1 MEDINK
7 ELDEKQI
14 EKTEIEHVINEVAE
28 ETPKPKKPRSEAQKK
43 AFEKA
48 RAKRMENLK
57 LKEEQGKKEV
67 VIAPDPQLAVQDK
80 GVSFEEKPEPVIA
93 PLKKKR
99 GRPKGVKNKKVMK
112 HQEPP
117 PTPDRPYYP
126 HPVDYPIPQAQ
137 PPQYAFQGG
146 QVPLNPHAGTIGGI
160 TGGLP
165 PQQYIY
171 QPPPQQAPVNNYYY
185 YGAPPQQVAN
195 EEPDYAI
202 VDSEEEVVEPQEVEE
217 EEPPPRPANAKA
229 EEEIYQPALRYR
241 FV

>member
-1 MEDINK
+1 MEQIDK
-7 ELDEKQI
+7 ELDAKQI
-14 EKTEIEHVINEVAE
+14 EKSEITETIVD
-28 ETPKPKKPRSEAQKK
+28 TQDKPKKVKKPRSEAQIK

-57 LKEEQGKKEV
+57 LKEQAEA
-67 VIAPDPQLAVQDK
+67 VIAPDPQLAVEDK
-80 GVSFEEKPEPVIA
+80 SVSFEEKPEPVIA

-99 GRPKGVKNKKVMK
+99 GRPKGAKNKKVMK

-117 PTPDRPYYP
+117 PRPDRPYYP
-126 HPVDYPIPQAQ
+126 HPVEHPIPQPQ

-185 YGAPPQQVAN
+185 YGTPPPQQVAN
-195 EEPDYAI
+195 EEPDYAV
-202 VDSEEEVVEPQEVEE
+202 VDSEDEIVEPEEVEQDAVREVEE
-217 EEPPPRPANAKA
+217 EVPP
-229 EEEIYQPALRYR
+229 QPALRYR

>member
-1 MEDINK
+1 MEQIDK
-7 ELDEKQI
+7 ELDAKQI
-14 EKTEIEHVINEVAE
+14 EKSEITQTIVE
-28 ETPKPKKPRSEAQKK
+28 EPEQPKKVKKPRSEAQIK

-57 LKEEQGKKEV
+57 LKEKAEA
-67 VIAPDPQLAVQDK
+67 VIAPDPHPAEAVEDK
-80 GVSFEEKPEPVIA
+80 SVSFEDKPEPIIA

-117 PTPDRPYYP
+117 PRPDRPYYP
-126 HPVDYPIPQAQ
+126 HPVEHPIPQPQ
-137 PPQYAFQGG
+137 PPQYQFQG
-146 QVPLNPHAGTIGGI
+146 QHYAPP
-160 TGGLP
+160 P
-165 PQQYIY
+165 PQYY

-195 EEPDYAI
+195 EEPEYAV
-202 VDSEEEVVEPQEVEE
+202 VDSEDDIVEPEEVEVEQE
-217 EEPPPRPANAKA
+217 QEQVEQEFPP
-229 EEEIYQPALRYR
+229 QPSLRYR

>member
-14 EKTEIEHVINEVAE
+14 EKTEIEQVINEVAE

-93 PLKKKR
+93 PLTTPKKKR

-146 QVPLNPHAGTIGGI
+146 QVPLNPHAGTIGV
-160 TGGLP
+160 

-195 EEPDYAI
+195 EEPEYEV
-202 VDSEEEVVEPQEVEE
+202 VDSDEDEVIEPEHPEIAPE
-217 EEPPPRPANAKA
+217 GAPPPTTTNP
-229 EEEIYQPALRYR
+229 EFQYQEPLRYR

>member
-14 EKTEIEHVINEVAE
+14 EKTEIEQVINEVAE

-80 GVSFEEKPEPVIA
+80 GVSFDTPEPVIA
-93 PLKKKR
+93 PLTTPKKKR

-146 QVPLNPHAGTIGGI
+146 QVPLNPHAGTIGA
-160 TGGLP
+160 

-185 YGAPPQQVAN
+185 YGTPPQQVAN

-202 VDSEEEVVEPQEVEE
+202 VDSEEEVVEPVEVEE
-217 EEPPPRPANAKA
+217 EEPPPPQQ
-229 EEEIYQPALRYR
+229 EEIYQPALRYR

>member
-1 MEDINK
+1 MEQIDK
-7 ELDEKQI
+7 ELDDKQI
-14 EKTEIEHVINEVAE
+14 EKSEITATIVDEPEQ
-28 ETPKPKKPRSEAQKK
+28 PKKVKKPRSEAQVK

-57 LKEEQGKKEV
+57 LKEKAEA
-67 VIAPDPQLAVQDK
+67 VIAPDPQLAVDDK
-80 GVSFEEKPEPVIA
+80 SVSFEDKPEPIIA

-117 PTPDRPYYP
+117 PTPDRPNYP
-126 HPVDYPIPQAQ
+126 RPVEHPIHQAQ
-137 PPQYAFQGG
+137 PPQYAFQGA
-146 QVPLNPHAGTIGGI
+146 LNPHQIGGI

-171 QPPPQQAPVNNYYY
+171 QPPPQPAPVNNYYY
-185 YGAPPQQVAN
+185 YGAPPPQQVAN
-195 EEPDYAI
+195 EEPDYAV
-202 VDSEEEVVEPQEVEE
+202 VDSEDDIVEPDTEGNDGAEVED
-217 EEPPPRPANAKA
+217 EEPPQ
-229 EEEIYQPALRYR
+229 EIYQPALRYR

>member
-1 MEDINK
+1 MSMEAIEK
-7 ELDEKQI
+7 ELQEKMI
-14 EKTEIEHVINEVAE
+14 EKPQKENITQEITELENATIVE
-28 ETPKPKKPRSEAQKK
+28 KKPRSEAQKK

-57 LKEEQGKKEV
+57 KNREEEEAKLVEPKQVEFAEEP
-67 VIAPDPQLAVQDK
+67 AP
-80 GVSFEEKPEPVIA
+80 A
-93 PLKKKR
+93 PAPAPKKKR

-117 PTPDRPYYP
+117 PTPDKPYYP
-126 HPVDYPIPQAQ
+126 HPVEYPIPQAQ

-146 QVPLNPHAGTIGGI
+146 QVPLNPHQVGA
-160 TGGLP
+160 LP
-165 PQQYIY
+165 FY

-195 EEPDYAI
+195 EEPEYEV
-202 VDSEEEVVEPQEVEE
+202 VDSDEDEVIEPEHPEIAPE
-217 EEPPPRPANAKA
+217 GAPPPTTTNP
-229 EEEIYQPALRYR
+229 EFQYQEPLRYR

>member
-1 MEDINK
+1 MEQIDK
-7 ELDEKQI
+7 ELDAKQI
-14 EKTEIEHVINEVAE
+14 EKSEITETIVDAPQQEQ
-28 ETPKPKKPRSEAQKK
+28 PKKVKKPRSEAQIK

-57 LKEEQGKKEV
+57 LKEKAEE
-67 VIAPDPQLAVQDK
+67 VIAPDPQLAVEDK
-80 GVSFEEKPEPVIA
+80 SVSFEEKPEPIIA

-99 GRPKGVKNKKVMK
+99 GRPKGAKNKKVMK

-117 PTPDRPYYP
+117 PRPDRPYYP
-126 HPVDYPIPQAQ
+126 HPVEHPIPQAQ

-146 QVPLNPHAGTIGGI
+146 QVPLGGI

-185 YGAPPQQVAN
+185 YGAPPPQQVAN
-195 EEPDYAI
+195 EEPDYAV
-202 VDSEEEVVEPQEVEE
+202 VDSEDEIVEPEEVEQDAGRGSDAAPQH
-217 EEPPPRPANAKA
+217 
-229 EEEIYQPALRYR
+229 EEIYQPALRYR